1 MTGDPALSPT
11 EGIGSFE
18 EGLDVTSWRRDMA
31 LITMDAP
38 VAHLMVKPGAS
49 TGYLELYRVC
59 LQQQLTWIHIS

>member
-1 MTGDPALSPT
+1 MLSPT
-11 EGIGSFE
+11 EGISSLE

-31 LITMDAP
+31 LITMFES
-38 VAHLMVKPGAS
+38 VAHLIVKSGAS

>member
-11 EGIGSFE
+11 EGTGPLE

-31 LITMDAP
+31 LITKFES
-38 VAHLMVKPGAS
+38 VAHLMVKCGAS